1 MSLIDEAMMPC
12 VMVDRTTQP
21 DGEGGIITTWVEG
34 AAFNAAITFDNS
46 IEAKAAAV
54 QGVTSLYTVT
64 VPKRVKLEYHDVFKR
79 LSDGKIFRVTSDGDD
94 KITPERASFQFA
106 QVSAEEW
113 AFACRKQQQ
122 YTSFGQDS
130 GCLRLKKIQYHRV
143 SMSLHFRI

>member
-1 MSLIDEAMMPC
+1 MSLIDEAMTPC
-12 VMVDRTTQP
+12 VMVDRTILP
-21 DGEGGIITTWVEG
+21 DGEGGTLTNWIEG
-34 AAFNAAITFDNS
+34 TAFNAAITFDNS

-64 VPKRVKLEYHDVFKR
+64 VPKHVQLKYHDVFKR

-113 AFACRKQQQ
+113 AL
-122 YTSFGQDS
+122 T
-130 GCLRLKKIQYHRV
+130 
-143 SMSLHFRI
+143 

>member
-1 MSLIDEAMMPC
+1 MSLIDEAMTPC

-21 DGEGGIITTWVEG
+21 DGEGGIITSWVEG
-34 AAFNAAITFDNS
+34 ATFNAAITFDNS

-79 LSDGKIFRVTSDGDD
+79 LSDSKVFRVTSDGDD

-106 QVSAEEW
+106 QVSAEEYVL
-113 AFACRKQQQ
+113 A
-122 YTSFGQDS
+122 
-130 GCLRLKKIQYHRV
+130 
-143 SMSLHFRI
+143 

>member
-1 MSLIDEAMMPC
+1 MSLIDEAMTPC

-34 AAFNAAITFDNS
+34 ATFNAAITFDNS

-64 VPKRVKLEYHDVFKR
+64 VPKRVKLEYHAVFKR

-94 KITPERASFQFA
+94 KITPARASFQFA

-113 AFACRKQQQ
+113 VLA
-122 YTSFGQDS
+122 
-130 GCLRLKKIQYHRV
+130 
-143 SMSLHFRI
+143 

>member
-1 MSLIDEAMMPC
+1 MSLIDEAMTPC

-34 AAFNAAITFDNS
+34 AVFNAAITFDNS

-64 VPKRVKLEYHDVFKR
+64 VPKRVKLVYHDAFRR
-79 LSDGKIFRVTSDGDD
+79 LSDGKVFRVTSDGDD

-106 QVSAEEW
+106 QVSAEE
-113 AFACRKQQQ
+113 FA
-122 YTSFGQDS
+122 
-130 GCLRLKKIQYHRV
+130 LA
-143 SMSLHFRI
+143 

>member
-1 MSLIDEAMMPC
+1 MSLIDEAMTPC

-34 AAFNAAITFDNS
+34 ATFNAAITFDNS

-113 AFACRKQQQ
+113 ALA
-122 YTSFGQDS
+122 
-130 GCLRLKKIQYHRV
+130 
-143 SMSLHFRI
+143 

>member
-1 MSLIDEAMMPC
+1 MSLVDEAMTPC

-34 AAFNAAITFDNS
+34 ATFNAAITFDNS

-54 QGVTSLYTVT
+54 QGVTSLYNVT
-64 VPKRVKLEYHDVFKR
+64 VPKRVKLEYHDVFRR

-106 QVSAEEW
+106 QVSAEE
-113 AFACRKQQQ
+113 FA
-122 YTSFGQDS
+122 
-130 GCLRLKKIQYHRV
+130 LA
-143 SMSLHFRI
+143 